1 MIEKI
6 DGDFKEIKSSL
17 KCILADAKEFSDR
30 EGFKFTVINEWDD
43 EYRHLTVEMKI
54 PRTSKFNIEDIINE
68 AKNNL

>member
-6 DGDFKEIKSSL
+6 DGDFKEIKTSL
-17 KCILADAKEFSDR
+17 KCILADAKEFCNM

-43 EYRHLTVEMKI
+43 DYRHLTVEMKI
-54 PRTSKFNIEDIINE
+54 PRTSKFDIEDIINE